1 MFPDSDITRVF
12 KCGRTKA
19 TATVKVIAQDM
30 IEESATPT
38 FFSIQIDE
46 STDITSQTRWLSLEA
61 CVNRLLK
68 QYEALF
74 YTFGAQKNRLLLLG

>member
-1 MFPDSDITRVF
+1 MFPDLDIARAF

-30 IEESATPT
+30 IEENIVETISDSN

-46 STDITSQTRWLSLEA
+46 STDITVFQQMGIMHR
-61 CVNRLLK
+61 
-68 QYEALF
+68 F
-74 YTFGAQKNRLLLLG
+74 F